1 MNKIAL
7 ITGAT
12 SGIGEATAMKFAS
25 EGWNVIITGRRADR
39 LESLAEKLRSNSI
52 QVLPL
57 AFDIRDRHEVE
68 IYLTHL
74 PYEWRDV
81 DVLIN
86 NAGLAAGLSPIQ
98 EGDIDDWERMID
110 TNVKGMLYVT
120 RAIAPGMIDRRQG
133 QIINIGSIAGKEVY
147 PNGNVYCASK
157 HAVDAISKAMR
168 IDMLPYNIRV
178 TQICPGAVETEF
190 SLVRFHGDQQR
201 AHQVYEGFEN
211 LVAED
216 IAECIWFC
224 VSRPPHVNINDMIVM
239 PTAQANATLFH
250 KENR

>member
-12 SGIGEATAMKFAS
+12 SGIGEAAAMKFAN
-25 EGWNVIITGRRADR
+25 EGWNIIITGRRSDR
-39 LESLAEKLRSNSI
+39 LELLADKLRSTSI
-52 QVLPL
+52 RVLPL
-57 AFDIRDRHEVE
+57 AIDVRDRHEVE
-68 IYLTHL
+68 IYLGRL
-74 PYEWRDV
+74 PSEWRDV

-120 RAIAPGMIDRRQG
+120 RAIAPGMIDRKQG

-201 AHQVYEGFEN
+201 ADQVYDGFEN

-239 PTAQANATLFH
+239 PTAQANGMLFH